1 MVRVRVLGAVE
12 LQVGHRRIGMNTEVL
27 FALAL
32 YLTTRAGERVPR
44 DELLELFWGKGSEEK
59 QRHALRQM
67 LYRLRQKGMPLDEA
81 GDRVTVD
88 PARVDSDVRYALDPA
103 WVEKAVAAEIDA
115 AGGFVLTFSRRLTPQ
130 FLAWV
135 EETRDRVGAQHRKAS
150 LRQITV
156 ARREGRWADLERWA
170 QSVLRTD
177 PLNEDA
183 TMARAESAAMAGSK
197 TMALEILDEY
207 LAEVG
212 EISPELGKPV
222 LALRKRLAERR
233 PDWTLRGPKEVALVG
248 RTELM
253 TRLTGLVE
261 AAWRGEGSA
270 VVLTGP
276 AGIGKTR
283 LALETRAYAELKG
296 MRTVVVRAELG
307 QVERPMAFLQSLVG
321 EMVELSGAAGCDP
334 DSFAMLRRLL
344 ERTHGQDQL
353 GSGALPERTVTL
365 LSMAVADL
373 AAAVAST
380 ARTLVL
386 IDDLHCADPLS
397 RAIFTS
403 AAKSSAKSRIAWL
416 ATERAT
422 QHRSDPEPTGLTR
435 IRVPAL
441 SASAAGELAQATY
454 VAHSLSLDPKS
465 LQAVV
470 DIAAGN
476 PLFVRELSLA
486 RSRNPRDMRLPDTL
500 SQLIADRLDKLP
512 RSSIRLLR
520 AIAILGHAATVSRL
534 PGFSGTTLEKL
545 TEDIELLEHE
555 GVVGVEDGRILRV
568 HDCWRDAILA
578 SLTPATR
585 TSLAYECAMLLS
597 NDSALESDPQLMWR
611 AADLFAEAGNTE
623 RAVPF
628 YLGAADQL
636 NALGFPEEAIT
647 VAARSQELALSHA
660 DRLQATARI
669 ARYSVTAGRVK
680 DALRIARE
688 ATSSVW
694 RIPRESTMELVKCHL
709 VEAEAAMHMF
719 EHPRASMDILAE
731 FAYDARLTAQ
741 NQGLVCLHGARISAN
756 AGYLSSLKQFYDR
769 SAELAYITGQN
780 CSSWMTATIFASEN
794 ESREQ
799 ILWQVR
805 QFDSLD
811 LSALS
816 MADLCMLFRFR
827 CQSLRVAGS
836 LSEALESGR
845 RAYELALSTG
855 LAHQALVTAE
865 LLTFVFLDENDLENA
880 GRWLELAARPHEP
893 ADLDRLP
900 RTLVHAADRFLLQSE
915 HLLELAERLT
925 DRLDKLRGYG
935 SERSRSGELATLA
948 YSLAMVGKSEEA
960 LTVVGEANG
969 LLERIAGS
977 FSAQFPSELIARTYR
992 VLGETEKARQTAG
1005 LHLRN
1010 MPRNR
1015 PRAFPAFFSELNS
1028 ASAVTLDS

>member
-1 MVRVRVLGAVE
+1 MVRVRVLGAAE

-32 YLTTRAGERVPR
+32 YLTTRAGERIPR

-67 LYRLRQKGMPLDEA
+67 LYRLRQKGMPLEEA

-88 PARVDSDVRYALDPA
+88 PQRVDSDVRYALDPA

-115 AGGFVLTFSRRLTPQ
+115 AGAFVLTFSRRLTPQ
-130 FLAWV
+130 FLTWV
-135 EETRDRVGAQHRKAS
+135 EETRDRVSAQHRKAS

-170 QSVLRTD
+170 QSVLKTD

-183 TMARAESAAMAGSK
+183 TLARAESAAMAGSK
-197 TMALEILDEY
+197 TMALDILDEY

-222 LALRKRLAERR
+222 VALRKRLAERR

-261 AAWRGEGSA
+261 AAWRGDGSA

-296 MRTVVVRAELG
+296 MRTVVVRAEVG

-321 EMVELSGAAGCDP
+321 ELISLPGAAGCDP

-344 ERTHGQDQL
+344 ERTQGQDKF
-353 GSGALPERTVTL
+353 GTGALPERTSAL
-365 LSMAVADL
+365 LSIALSDL
-373 AAAVAST
+373 ALAISST
-380 ARTLVL
+380 ARTFVL
-386 IDDLHCADPLS
+386 IDDLHCTDPLS

-403 AAKSSAKSRIAWL
+403 AARSSSHSRIAWL
-416 ATERAT
+416 GTERST
-422 QHRSDPEPTGLTR
+422 QRLAASEAAELTR

-441 SASAAGELAQATY
+441 SALAASELAEATY
-454 VAHSLSLDPKS
+454 VAHSLSLDAKALNS
-465 LQAVV
+465 VV

-486 RSRNPRDMRLPDTL
+486 RSRNPRDSRLPDTL
-500 SQLIADRLDKLP
+500 SQLIAERLDRLP
-512 RSSIRLLR
+512 RTSIRLLR

-534 PGFSGTTLEKL
+534 PHFAGKTLEQL
-545 TEDIELLEHE
+545 TEDIELLEQE
-555 GVVGVEDGRILRV
+555 GIVGLEEGRTLRV
-568 HDCWRDAILA
+568 HDCWRDAILE
-578 SLTPATR
+578 SLAPATR
-585 TSLAYECAMLLS
+585 TSLAFECATLLS
-597 NDSALESDPQLMWR
+597 EDEALETDAQLMWR
-611 AADLFAEAGNTE
+611 TADLFAEAGSTE
-623 RAVPF
+623 RALPF

-636 NALGFPEEAIT
+636 NGLGLPEEAIK
-647 VAARSQELALSHA
+647 VAARSQELAVSHA
-660 DRLQATARI
+660 DQLQATARI
-669 ARYSVTAGRVK
+669 ARYSVSAGLVD

-694 RIPRESTMELVKCHL
+694 RIPRENTMELVKCHL
-709 VEAEAAMHMF
+709 AEAEAAMHKF
-719 EHPRASMDILAE
+719 EHPRASMETLAK
-731 FAYDARLTAQ
+731 FAFDARLTAQ
-741 NQGLVCLHGARISAN
+741 DQGLVCLHGARISAN
-756 AGYLSSLKQFYDR
+756 AGYLSSLRQFYDR
-769 SAELAYITGQN
+769 SVELAGATGHN
-780 CSSWMTATIFASEN
+780 STSWMTATIFASEHG
-794 ESREQ
+794 SREE
-799 ILWQVR
+799 ILREVR

-816 MADLCMLFRFR
+816 VADLCMLLRFR

-836 LSEALESGR
+836 LFEALETGR
-845 RAYELALSTG
+845 RGYELALSTG
-855 LAHQALVTAE
+855 LAHQALLTAE
-865 LLTFVFLDENDLENA
+865 LMTFMLLDENDLDNA
-880 GRWLELAARPHEP
+880 DHWLALAARPHSR

-900 RTLVHAADRFLLQSE
+900 QTLVHAADRFLLQSE
-915 HLLELAERLT
+915 HMLELSARLT
-925 DRLDKLRGYG
+925 DRLGKMRSYG
-935 SERSRSGELATLA
+935 SEKNRSGELATLA
-948 YSLAMVGKSEEA
+948 LALAMVGKTDDA
-960 LTVVGEANG
+960 LVVVGEASG
-969 LLERIAGS
+969 LLETIAGS
-977 FSAQFPSELIARTYR
+977 FSAQFTAELVARTYR
-992 VLGETEKARQTAG
+992 VLGLTERARRAVD
-1005 LHLRN
+1005 LHVSR

-1015 PRAFPAFFSELNS
+1015 PRAFPAFYSELNK
-1028 ASAVTLDS
+1028 TGGTILDA